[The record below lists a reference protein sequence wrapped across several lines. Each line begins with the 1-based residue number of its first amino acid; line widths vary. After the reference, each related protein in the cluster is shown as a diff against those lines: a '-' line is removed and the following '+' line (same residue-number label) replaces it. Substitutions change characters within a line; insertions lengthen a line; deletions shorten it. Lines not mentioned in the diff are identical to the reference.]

1 MKSRTAIVIFLVELC
16 ACRARDTHEIP
27 ASTRSAPKP
36 VLAHATQQDLAREL
50 DDAEHRGTWPEV
62 RARWQGQRLHWT
74 VTRQRSLCRT
84 VDACHVAAFP
94 ITRPAKVGWMPA
106 LQLAAGEWSKLEA
119 ACGDAERCRLEI
131 DGTLAELVVS
141 PELPTSLKFSDV
153 RIVDATP
160 ERGKLARR

>member
-16 ACRARDTHEIP
+16 ACRARDSRDVP

-50 DDAEHRGTWPEV
+50 DDADRDGTWPEV

-74 VTRQRSLCRT
+74 VTRQRSLCGS
-84 VDACHVAAFP
+84 VDECHVAAFP

-106 LQLAAGEWSKLEA
+106 LQLAPGEWAKLA
-119 ACGDAERCRLEI
+119 AGCGDAEQCQLEI
-131 DGTLAELVVS
+131 EGTLAELVVS

-153 RIVDATP
+153 RIVDAAP
-160 ERGKLARR
+160 GRGKLARR